1 VFTVNDGVDALL
13 LGMFFFGLLFTL
25 GTLLLGVADLGF
37 GHGGGDVGHAGHL
50 GHGGHGDHGGHAG
63 HDGPSAINL
72 GVILAFITWFGG
84 IAYLA
89 RNGLSIPLLISLL
102 LGIAGGLLG
111 GMAIFRLL
119 KLVRSKE
126 TVLRAED
133 YRLPGVIARVTSS
146 IREGGTGEVVYVQQG
161 VRQVAAA
168 RSSDGTAIPR
178 GAEVVILRIEK
189 GIVYVDLWDN
199 LVESRERE
207 PARLP

>member
-1 VFTVNDGVDALL
+1 VFSVNDGVDALL

-25 GTLLLGVADLGF
+25 GTLLLGVADVGF
-37 GHGGGDVGHAGHL
+37 GHGSGHV
-50 GHGGHGDHGGHAG
+50 DHGGHEVS
-63 HDGPSAINL
+63 SALNF

-89 RNGLSIPLLISLL
+89 RNGLSIPLLLSLL
-102 LGIAGGLLG
+102 IGIAGGVLG
-111 GMAIFRLL
+111 GMAIYRLL
-119 KLVRSKE
+119 RLVRSKE

-146 IREGGTGEVVYVQQG
+146 IRENGTGEVVYVQQG

-168 RSSDGTAIPR
+168 RSTDGTAIPR
-178 GAEVVILRIEK
+178 GAEVVILRSEK
-189 GIVYVDLWDN
+189 GIVYVDLWEN
-199 LVESRERE
+199 LMERTERE

>member
-1 VFTVNDGVDALL
+1 MFTVNDGVDALL

-37 GHGGGDVGHAGHL
+37 GHGNGDAGHAGHF
-50 GHGGHGDHGGHAG
+50 GHVDHPGHVA
-63 HDGPSAINL
+63 HDGPSAL
-72 GVILAFITWFGG
+72 SLVVILAFVTWFGG
-84 IAYLA
+84 VAYLA
-89 RNGLSIPLLISLL
+89 RNGLGIPLLICLL
-102 LGIAGGLLG
+102 LGIAGGLVG

-119 KLVRSKE
+119 KLFRSKE

-146 IREGGTGEVVYVQQG
+146 IRENGTGEVVYVQQG

-168 RSSDGTAIPR
+168 RSADGTAIPR
-178 GAEVVILRIEK
+178 GAEVVILRAEK

-199 LVESRERE
+199 LLESRERE

>member
-1 VFTVNDGVDALL
+1 
-13 LGMFFFGLLFTL
+13 MFFFGLLFTL

-37 GHGGGDVGHAGHL
+37 GGGHGAGH
-50 GHGGHGDHGGHAG
+50 GVGHGDHGGHETS
-63 HDGPSAINL
+63 SALNM
-72 GVILAFITWFGG
+72 GVILAFVTWFGG

-102 LGIAGGLLG
+102 IGVAGGILG
-111 GMAIFRLL
+111 GMAIYRLL
-119 KLVRSKE
+119 RLVRSKE
-126 TVLRAED
+126 TVLRSED

-146 IREGGTGEVVYVQQG
+146 IRESGTGEVVYVQQG

-168 RSSDGTAIPR
+168 RSANGTAIPR
-178 GAEVVILRIEK
+178 GAEVVILRSEK

-199 LVESRERE
+199 LVVRTERE